1 MENPHRAASWATETM
16 KKLEGMTYDAV
27 CDRCRTGLHFYDRLG
42 NNMGKVKKPTRLR
55 TNSEDLYEAMNLAC
69 ECAPGSHV
77 SMDGKSSQLRNMQ
90 NYELGFVRKASQAI
104 VTDMEKRWQQR
115 EMAQIMVAE
124 ELDES
129 KKDDTRNISNEN
141 KNLMKSH
148 GKQALQVVAK
158 LHRQL
163 GHPGAERFLRALK
176 DAKMDESI
184 IQCARSYKCDIC
196 QEAKPKKLDH
206 PASLPQ
212 ANHFNELLEADV
224 FHVKWSENGGKQ
236 KVLAILDVFSRY
248 EINAVVERETEEEE
262 LQVLENQWI
271 QIFGPPKRFRTDS
284 SGAHMSQKYL
294 DYFDKYGIKLILVPK
309 DAHSRMGAVERLHAV
324 RRLQI
329 LKMQKEI
336 PEISLADAVRV
347 CCQQRNRLRSVQGSS
362 PCQIVFGHNPFGEGL
377 LDEPTDERPRDA
389 STLQQD
395 QHLRY
400 IAGKAFYEANHSE
413 LLRRS
418 LLARARTDPERL
430 QLGEYAY
437 YWRQGE
443 QKLEARWRGPALIV
457 AVEPRTDGTQLPS
470 VYWLAHGSSLI
481 RAAAGNVRP
490 EVEREKVV
498 RLQTMPDTA
507 LSASVR
513 ARVQAALNP
522 VQGPVRFLDI
532 TGGTSFADAKGIH
545 TVNSDPVTAV
555 DLSPDQ
561 TASSAHQTIDEAAE
575 DGEYEPTEPPQD
587 MRIDDDET
595 AKAETAA
602 ATGTAAATND
612 SPSRNTATTAAAEA
626 SAQTTAAAA
635 ENKPQEKQEERK
647 RSRSP
652 PMRDSRA
659 KAFESYNRARALD
672 GLPPAA
678 WSDKTFHSQ
687 MDAADAQE
695 VEDEALAIAEGF
707 NEKLLSPEEKRQFDD
722 AKDQALQVWF
732 DNQAWRPVPREEAK
746 EGECVP
752 ARFLQRWK
760 PVKDGK
766 KANAR
771 VIIQGFKHKD
781 VLEQKLDTESPT
793 LSMTGRH
800 CIYLFTVHK
809 RWKLFSADVKSAFM
823 QADSIDQCTRIY
835 VSPSA
840 DMRRRLE
847 RMCDLKPWEILKATK
862 PAFGDVRAPKQWHD
876 TADKV
881 LIHDLGFIH
890 HPLDKCLYLS
900 LREACESDDPFCI
913 FDHQGRRMI
922 VDGVLGLHVDDFIG
936 SGEMVHGK
944 KELGQEVPEGEFFL
958 SRLSRLSNR
967 FKFGSWDFGE
977 TGTMLFCGAEVTQ
990 SLDYSQINI
999 SLSSYVQKVKPITLE
1014 KSRKTMVNDPC
1025 DEREQRQLRALVGA
1039 LAWPAH
1045 QCLPQLC
1052 ASVSLLQAAT
1062 SSPFIKDINEANKLL
1077 RYAKETSREFKYRI
1091 RDHGP
1096 FDSLRIGAYSD
1107 ASWAARPDGSS
1118 QGGMLIFLCSQSE
1131 LDDGKPMPL
1140 TMVNWHSKK
1149 LPRICRSS
1157 LSAESQALA
1166 ATIDEMEWCKIFFT
1180 CFTDVNI
1187 AIDGEDALQKMS
1199 MSPVAT
1205 DAKSL
1210 YDATHS
1216 ITAGMK
1222 LSERRTA
1229 IEIAIIKQRL
1239 QAVLGELF
1247 WVNSHQQLADGLTKS
1262 AARDAMAVTL
1272 ARGTHKLS
1280 YDPSFIAAKKVTQQ
1294 EREKEQLEHES
1305 CARLLQ
1311 EEQSYFADFGDGPGR
1326 ACLLPGCEKKCD
1338 PADAKKQ
1345 VLL

>member
-1 MENPHRAASWATETM
+1 
-16 KKLEGMTYDAV
+16 
-27 CDRCRTGLHFYDRLG
+27 
-42 NNMGKVKKPTRLR
+42 
-55 TNSEDLYEAMNLAC
+55 
-69 ECAPGSHV
+69 
-77 SMDGKSSQLRNMQ
+77 
-90 NYELGFVRKASQAI
+90 
-104 VTDMEKRWQQR
+104 
-115 EMAQIMVAE
+115 
-124 ELDES
+124 
-129 KKDDTRNISNEN
+129 
-141 KNLMKSH
+141 
-148 GKQALQVVAK
+148 
-158 LHRQL
+158 
-163 GHPGAERFLRALK
+163 
-176 DAKMDESI
+176 
-184 IQCARSYKCDIC
+184 
-196 QEAKPKKLDH
+196 
-206 PASLPQ
+206 
-212 ANHFNELLEADV
+212 
-224 FHVKWSENGGKQ
+224 
-236 KVLAILDVFSRY
+236 
-248 EINAVVERETEEEE
+248 
-262 LQVLENQWI
+262 
-271 QIFGPPKRFRTDS
+271 
-284 SGAHMSQKYL
+284 
-294 DYFDKYGIKLILVPK
+294 
-309 DAHSRMGAVERLHAV
+309 
-324 RRLQI
+324 
-329 LKMQKEI
+329 
-336 PEISLADAVRV
+336 
-347 CCQQRNRLRSVQGSS
+347 
-362 PCQIVFGHNPFGEGL
+362 
-377 LDEPTDERPRDA
+377 
-389 STLQQD
+389 
-395 QHLRY
+395 
-400 IAGKAFYEANHSE
+400 
-413 LLRRS
+413 
-418 LLARARTDPERL
+418 
-430 QLGEYAY
+430 
-437 YWRQGE
+437 
-443 QKLEARWRGPALIV
+443 
-457 AVEPRTDGTQLPS
+457 
-470 VYWLAHGSSLI
+470 
-481 RAAAGNVRP
+481 
-490 EVEREKVV
+490 
-498 RLQTMPDTA
+498 
-507 LSASVR
+507 
-513 ARVQAALNP
+513 
-522 VQGPVRFLDI
+522 
-532 TGGTSFADAKGIH
+532 
-545 TVNSDPVTAV
+545 
-555 DLSPDQ
+555 
-561 TASSAHQTIDEAAE
+561 
-575 DGEYEPTEPPQD
+575 
-587 MRIDDDET
+587 
-595 AKAETAA
+595 
-602 ATGTAAATND
+602 
-612 SPSRNTATTAAAEA
+612 
-626 SAQTTAAAA
+626 
-635 ENKPQEKQEERK
+635 
-647 RSRSP
+647 
-652 PMRDSRA
+652 
-659 KAFESYNRARALD
+659 
-672 GLPPAA
+672 
-678 WSDKTFHSQ
+678 
-687 MDAADAQE
+687 
-695 VEDEALAIAEGF
+695 
-707 NEKLLSPEEKRQFDD
+707 
-722 AKDQALQVWF
+722 
-732 DNQAWRPVPREEAK
+732 
-746 EGECVP
+746 
-752 ARFLQRWK
+752 
-760 PVKDGK
+760 
-766 KANAR
+766 
-771 VIIQGFKHKD
+771 
-781 VLEQKLDTESPT
+781 
-793 LSMTGRH
+793 
-800 CIYLFTVHK
+800 
-809 RWKLFSADVKSAFM
+809 
-823 QADSIDQCTRIY
+823 
-835 VSPSA
+835 
-840 DMRRRLE
+840 
-847 RMCDLKPWEILKATK
+847 
-862 PAFGDVRAPKQWHD
+862 
-876 TADKV
+876 
-881 LIHDLGFIH
+881 
-890 HPLDKCLYLS
+890 
-900 LREACESDDPFCI
+900 
-913 FDHQGRRMI
+913 
-922 VDGVLGLHVDDFIG
+922 
-936 SGEMVHGK
+936 MVHGK